1 MSMNAQPHLSDD
13 AIIELAREGGLA
25 WIPKLSGPR
34 WVVLAK
40 LPAEERKKICAIL
53 RSVLPPTQTD
63 DPADPPGRGDQFYY
77 RIHIF
82 HGDSDS
88 GGAPPQV
95 WLVPERAAPELD
107 ALWQNAQPAP

>member
-1 MSMNAQPHLSDD
+1 MSMNAQPRLTDD
-13 AIIELAREGGLA
+13 AIIELAREGGIA

-40 LPAEERKKICAIL
+40 LPAEERQRIRAIL
-53 RSVLPPTQTD
+53 HSVLPSAQTD
-63 DPADPPGRGDQFYY
+63 DPADRPGRGDQFYY

-82 HGDSDS
+82 HGDSG

-107 ALWQNAQPAP
+107 VLWQNAQPAP